1 MSKMVRLNED
11 VYFALK
17 ARASKEGRT
26 LSATVYAL
34 MHTADEHPS
43 TQKQLISL
51 ESQIKELKSDLFLK
65 EDCYNV
71 HKENKRPRAR
81 FEPASWPPQ
90 GHRITRLPHLGKYLT
105 DDSPVRIRTAVA
117 GFLLSVVNVQDH
129 VNPKARMIDHYTTGL
144 LPRVRVKNT

>member
-1 MSKMVRLNED
+1 MLYCAFWQCKGRCPIEPETTIDQRLA
-11 VYFALK
+11 V
-17 ARASKEGRT
+17 
-26 LSATVYAL
+26 
-34 MHTADEHPS
+34 
-43 TQKQLISL
+43 L
-51 ESQIKELKSDLFLK
+51 ESKIAQLKSLILK
-65 EDCYNV
+65 NRIKNDAY
-71 HKENKRPRAR
+71 KENERPRAR

-144 LPRVRVKNT
+144 LARVRVKNT